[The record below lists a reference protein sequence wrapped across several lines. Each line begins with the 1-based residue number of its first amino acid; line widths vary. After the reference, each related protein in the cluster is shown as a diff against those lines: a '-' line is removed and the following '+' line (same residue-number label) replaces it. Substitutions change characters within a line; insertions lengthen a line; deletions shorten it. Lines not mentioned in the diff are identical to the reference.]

1 MESSRPSPLRAPGPV
16 RSRLLEVLSEREL
29 LPEASITTYRDRL
42 EEPIERILI
51 DQALVSPMLIQSL
64 LEEIAGIPATP
75 IPLQVNEKFL
85 AAIPSHAIIDYQVLP
100 VENEDDDILTLVAD
114 QVHSVNTEDDLRL
127 IIGRSIRWQWCA
139 PDILRKSIR
148 HYYGI
153 GLEAF
158 AGRGLE
164 LEDSDTDG
172 PDIQGLVHAIIEEAV
187 SNNAT
192 DIHFEPR
199 ESGMR
204 LRFRID
210 GALNHAPLPAG
221 AENYARAIVSS
232 IKAMAQLNVAEHR
245 LPQDGR
251 FDHTLDGE
259 SFDLRVSILP
269 YAHGEAANLR
279 ILNRK
284 SSFLNLDQL
293 GFDVDQRA
301 NVDSLLSLSHGMILF
316 TGPTGSGKTSSLY
329 ASAEQLNDPE
339 RKIITLEDPIE
350 YEIPGI
356 NQMQVHPEIGFT
368 FAAGLRA
375 MLRHDPDVVLIGEIR
390 DSESASI
397 AVSAALTGHLVF
409 SSLHTNN
416 AVSAIPRLIDMG
428 VEPYLVASSLEG
440 IIAQRLIRCLC
451 PTCRE
456 PGEVDGRLLSEIHMA
471 APQCPKNPVLYRA
484 VGCPEC
490 LFTGYKGRKA
500 IYEILLMDDALRALT
515 VEHSSSE
522 QLKRTAREQGLKT
535 LRESGWAYALEGL
548 TSVNEVLRVTQRPSS
563 REQGRQTLFD
573 FNEK

>member
-1 MESSRPSPLRAPGPV
+1 
-16 RSRLLEVLSEREL
+16 
-29 LPEASITTYRDRL
+29 
-42 EEPIERILI
+42 
-51 DQALVSPMLIQSL
+51 
-64 LEEIAGIPATP
+64 
-75 IPLQVNEKFL
+75 
-85 AAIPSHAIIDYQVLP
+85 
-100 VENEDDDILTLVAD
+100 
-114 QVHSVNTEDDLRL
+114 
-127 IIGRSIRWQWCA
+127 
-139 PDILRKSIR
+139 
-148 HYYGI
+148 
-153 GLEAF
+153 
-158 AGRGLE
+158 
-164 LEDSDTDG
+164 
-172 PDIQGLVHAIIEEAV
+172 
-187 SNNAT
+187 
-192 DIHFEPR
+192 
-199 ESGMR
+199 
-204 LRFRID
+204 
-210 GALNHAPLPAG
+210 
-221 AENYARAIVSS
+221 
-232 IKAMAQLNVAEHR
+232 
-245 LPQDGR
+245 
-251 FDHTLDGE
+251 
-259 SFDLRVSILP
+259 
-269 YAHGEAANLR
+269 
-279 ILNRK
+279 
-284 SSFLNLDQL
+284 
-293 GFDVDQRA
+293 
-301 NVDSLLSLSHGMILF
+301 VDSLLSLSHGMILF

-375 MLRHDPDVVLIGEIR
+375 MLRHDPDVILIGEIR

-456 PGEVDGRLLSEIHMA
+456 PGEVDGHLLSEIHMA
-471 APQCPKNPVLYRA
+471 APQCPKKPVLYRA